1 MLPKGEIMKKIIIT
15 VILVLFLSGC
25 ALTHSSNYT
34 ADGKLKKEV
43 FMKAMKRYW

>member
-1 MLPKGEIMKKIIIT
+1 MLPKGETMKKIIIT

-43 FMKAMKRYW
+43 CIQGKRYW